1 MATIRTQERLNRL
14 LAIYLQATTSLAENN
29 EYARLMVLRDVLTSA
44 LPCATASIVFYCF
57 YAQYNSCVKHC
68 TISKHG
74 KPKWI
79 TQRSRTATRT
89 IVVITFIGWAAQVVM

>member
-44 LPCATASIVFYCF
+44 LPCANASIVFYCL
-57 YAQYNSCVKHC
+57 H
-68 TISKHG
+68 TL
-74 KPKWI
+74 
-79 TQRSRTATRT
+79 
-89 IVVITFIGWAAQVVM
+89 